1 MSNYPLVF
9 PKKNKNYL
17 LVAGSVLTMDKKN
30 KSILHFS
37 SSLSSIWTQTL
48 HDQIQLSF
56 IFLDQNNACMFSHS
70 KSFVELLR
78 TWN

>member
-37 SSLSSIWTQTL
+37 SSLSSI
-48 HDQIQLSF
+48 
-56 IFLDQNNACMFSHS
+56 
-70 KSFVELLR
+70 
-78 TWN
+78 